1 MSPLRSANTPLTRRR
16 TWQWL
21 VPILFALLFLTTV
34 IWLPRQVQQME
45 STERQEQLIADTL
58 WVEQTIRFQLG
69 RDEDDIRSLAG
80 EIASGHM
87 TNERLRERMD
97 FLLRTHAELRRI
109 MWVAADGT
117 GLASD
122 RPVGFTAD
130 TLPES
135 LRQKLA
141 RVQSTHA
148 PEYSQPAPPEDG
160 QHASHMDYLF
170 PVHQDGR
177 YTGCIIASYSLGG
190 ILEQMVPWWFAQ
202 KNEIRLTDRHE
213 QVLGRRTAGGAGR
226 GVYTYAHDLH
236 LPYADITLRTDSI
249 KGAPNLLSNLLVVF
263 VVALTLGLLWSLLAL
278 WRDINRR
285 MTVERALRG
294 QIAFRTAMEDSLVTG
309 LRVYDLNG
317 KTTYVNPAFCRMVGL
332 DSQALTGRSPPMPY
346 WAPEGADEC
355 HDRFAKRIAGT
366 LEPHSFETI
375 FMRNDSERF
384 PVLVYES
391 ALVDE
396 NGQQTGW
403 MSSIL
408 DISDRK
414 RFEELNRRQQ
424 EKLQASARMVT
435 MGEIASTLAH
445 ELNQPLA
452 AITSYTTGALNLLG
466 DPAAARDEGKLE
478 RIRKALGKANAQA
491 QRAGHVIRS
500 VHTFAKR
507 REPHLEPVKLRPLI
521 NDVAQLAEL
530 QAAQYAIAIKVEIDP
545 ETPAVL
551 ADPMMLE
558 QVLLNLTRNAIEAMR
573 GVEPARRTLR
583 ISARPEA
590 HVPETVMIQVID
602 NGCGISQ
609 QARPQLFSPFFSTKS
624 DGMGMGLKIC
634 RTIVEFHGG
643 TLAYA
648 DNPGGG
654 TTFHFSL
661 STAAGGIKKPHR
673 FEPDGKERGAASA
686 K

>member
-1 MSPLRSANTPLTRRR
+1 MTDPLFGMSSLSSYVPLARRR

-21 VPILFALLFLTTV
+21 VPILCVLLFLATA
-34 IWLPRQVQQME
+34 IWLPRQAQQME

-69 RDEDDIRSLAG
+69 RNEDDIRSLANA
-80 EIASGHM
+80 IAVNDLAGAK
-87 TNERLRERMD
+87 LQDRMH
-97 FLLRTHAELRRI
+97 FLQRTHPELKRI
-109 MWVAADGT
+109 IWM
-117 GLASD
+117 ASD
-122 RPVGFTAD
+122 GQGTASD
-130 TLPES
+130 HKGALSLADLPET
-135 LRQKLA
+135 LRAKLDRA
-141 RVQSTHA
+141 RNTNT
-148 PEYSQPAPPEDG
+148 PEYTQPIPPGDEG
-160 QHASHMDYLF
+160 RGVSMDYLF
-170 PVHQDGR
+170 PVHHDGR
-177 YTGCIIASYSLGG
+177 YVGCVIATYSLNG

-213 QVLGRRTAGGAGR
+213 NTLGQRAAGGAGR
-226 GVYTYAHDLH
+226 GVYTYAHDLN
-236 LPYADITLRTDSI
+236 LRYADITLRTDSVR
-249 KGAPNLLSNLLVVF
+249 GAPNLLSNLLVIIIVG
-263 VVALTLGLLWSLLAL
+263 LTLGLFWSLAAL

-285 MTVERALRG
+285 MAVERALRE

-317 KTTYVNPAFCRMVGL
+317 RITYVNPAFCRMIGI
-332 DSQALTGRSPPMPY
+332 QAKELIGCSPPMPY
-346 WAPEGADEC
+346 WAPEVMTEYQ
-355 HDRFAKRIAGT
+355 DRFAQRLAGAIS
-366 LEPHSFETI
+366 PQGFETV
-375 FMRNDSERF
+375 FLRNRTERF

-452 AITSYTTGALNLLG
+452 AITSYTTGALNLLN
-466 DPAAARDEGKLE
+466 DPAEHRDDASLG
-478 RIRKALGKANAQA
+478 RIRGALEKANAQA
-491 QRAGHVIRS
+491 QRAGHIIRS
-500 VHTFAKR
+500 VHSFAKR
-507 REPHLEPVKLRPLI
+507 REPHRETVDLPALI
-521 NDVAQLAEL
+521 ADVVQLAEL
-530 QAAQYAIAIKVEIDP
+530 QASQHFITIKADIGLD
-545 ETPAVL
+545 TPTVL

-573 GVEPARRTLR
+573 DVERERRVLR
-583 ISARPEA
+583 IGASTNPLVSGSVTISVTD
-590 HVPETVMIQVID
+590 H
-602 NGCGISQ
+602 GCGIPEF
-609 QARPQLFSPFFSTKS
+609 ARDRLFSPFFSTKS

-634 RTIVEFHGG
+634 RTVVEFHGG
-643 TLAYA
+643 TLVYE

-654 TTFHFSL
+654 TIFRFSL
-661 STAAGGIKKPHR
+661 PESAVAENKK
-673 FEPDGKERGAASA
+673 K
-686 K
+686 